1 VCMKACAARP
11 NATGCEV
18 IWSQGNRGCYIHT
31 QAITEGNGVD
41 RHLCAIFKRPGWVKG
56 FCTLNRRD
64 QNSGVIKVN
73 SVNGN
78 TQNAQVACMK
88 ACRARPGATGCEVI
102 WDQGNR
108 GCYIHTQKITEGNGV
123 GRHLCSIFKRRRVED
138 ADEEAGDHMMAPPIR
153 RQEEPDEEIFDD
165 DDTMPL
171 DDDDD
176 ETIPEDDDETM
187 PEDL

>member
-78 TQNAQVACMK
+78 TQNAQMACMK

-108 GCYIHTQKITEGNGV
+108 GCYIHTQRITEGNGV

-138 ADEEAGDHMMAPPIR
+138 AFEDAVEEAGDHMMAPPIR
-153 RQEEPDEEIFDD
+153 RSEEDDE
-165 DDTMPL
+165 DTMPL
-171 DDDDD
+171 DDDD
-176 ETIPEDDDETM
+176 ETMPEDDDETM
-187 PEDL
+187 PEDS